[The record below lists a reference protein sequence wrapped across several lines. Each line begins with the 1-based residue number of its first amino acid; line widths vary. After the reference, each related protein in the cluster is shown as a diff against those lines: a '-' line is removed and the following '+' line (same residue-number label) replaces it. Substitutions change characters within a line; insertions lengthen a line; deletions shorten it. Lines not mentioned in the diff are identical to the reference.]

1 MSYLHHILIMI
12 CFYVILGSSL
22 NLALGFGGMLSL
34 CHAAFYGI
42 GAYASA
48 LLMIKAGW
56 PFVAAMGAAGAIAAV
71 LAYVISIPFVR
82 FRGDFFVMATLG
94 FQMIIFSVL
103 YNWTDLTNGLYGLS
117 SIPRPALFGMRA
129 SSTPA
134 LLLLVAVL
142 AVVTVFIVWRLVSTP
157 YGRTLQAVRDDDISA
172 LSLGKNSAVFKRSA
186 FIIAG
191 VLAAMAGVFFAGYA
205 GYIDPNS
212 FTLEESIFVL
222 CVVIIGG
229 AGNLYGPILGAVV
242 LTILPELLRF
252 VGLPNSVA
260 ANLRQIIYGLLLVL
274 MMRFRPR
281 GIAGKYAFD

>member
-1 MSYLHHILIMI
+1 MSYLLHIVIMI
-12 CFYVILGSSL
+12 CFYVILASSL

-48 LLMIKAGW
+48 LLMMKAGW
-56 PFVAAMGAAGAIAAV
+56 PFVAAMGAAAAIAAA
-71 LAYVISIPFVR
+71 LAYVISIPLVR
-82 FRGDFFVMATLG
+82 FRGDFFVLATLG
-94 FQMIIFSVL
+94 FQMIVFSVL
-103 YNWTDLTNGLYGLS
+103 YNWTDLTNGPYGLAGV
-117 SIPRPALFGMRA
+117 PRPSLFGVRA
-129 SSTPA
+129 STTPA
-134 LLLLVAVL
+134 FLVLAALLAVL
-142 AVVTVFIVWRLVSTP
+142 TVFIVWRLVSTP
-157 YGRTLQAVRDDDISA
+157 YGRALQAVRDDDISA

-191 VLAAMAGVFFAGYA
+191 VLAAMAGVFFAGYT

-212 FTLEESIFVL
+212 FALEESIFVL

-229 AGNLYGPILGAVV
+229 AGNLYGPILGAVA
-242 LTILPELLRF
+242 LTVLPELLRF